1 METSIDIVY
10 AEVFEILK
18 NISKEKV
25 ALIPKDII
33 LRIREKRNVRYEVNI
48 DWSKELDESQIS
60 KDAINIIGYFN
71 YEYWTQDKE
80 EKLKLKK
87 IYSENRK
94 EKLKR
99 LGINVDNILNENTFN
114 QENEKEEIPYLAIK
128 DNETSFGKVK
138 STFINFIKSI
148 FK

>member
-25 ALIPKDII
+25 ALIPRDII
-33 LRIREKRNVRYEVNI
+33 LRIKEKRNVRYEVNI

-87 IYSENRK
+87 IY
-94 EKLKR
+94 
-99 LGINVDNILNENTFN
+99 LNKT
-114 QENEKEEIPYLAIK
+114 
-128 DNETSFGKVK
+128 
-138 STFINFIKSI
+138 
-148 FK
+148 

>member
-25 ALIPKDII
+25 ALIPRDII
-33 LRIREKRNVRYEVNI
+33 LRIKEKRNVRYEVNI

-99 LGINVDNILNENTFN
+99 LGINVEEISNDNIFDKENDR
-114 QENEKEEIPYLAIK
+114 QEATYLAVK
-128 DNETSFGKVK
+128 EETSFGKVK
-138 STFINFIKSI
+138 NTLTNFIKSI

>member
-10 AEVFEILK
+10 AEVFEVLK

-25 ALIPKDII
+25 ALIPRDII
-33 LRIREKRNVRYEVNI
+33 LRIKEKRNVRYEVNI

-80 EKLKLKK
+80 EKLKLEK
-87 IYSENRK
+87 IYYENRK

-99 LGINVDNILNENTFN
+99 LGINVEDISNENIFD
-114 QENEKEEIPYLAIK
+114 KERDKKEITYLSVK
-128 DNETSFGKVK
+128 EETSFGKVK
-138 STFINFIKSI
+138 NTFKNLIKSI

>member
-10 AEVFEILK
+10 AEVFEVLK

-25 ALIPKDII
+25 ALIPRDII
-33 LRIREKRNVRYEVNI
+33 LRIKEKRNVRYEVNI

-99 LGINVDNILNENTFN
+99 LGINVEDISNENIFD
-114 QENEKEEIPYLAIK
+114 KERDKKEITYLSVK
-128 DNETSFGKVK
+128 EETSFGKVK
-138 STFINFIKSI
+138 NTFKNLIKSI

>member
-25 ALIPKDII
+25 ALIPRDII
-33 LRIREKRNVRYEVNI
+33 LRIKEKRNVRYEVNI

-99 LGINVDNILNENTFN
+99 LGINVEEISNDNIFDKERD
-114 QENEKEEIPYLAIK
+114 KEEITYLSVK
-128 DNETSFGKVK
+128 EETSFGKVK
-138 STFINFIKSI
+138 NTFKNLIKSI

>member
-10 AEVFEILK
+10 AEVFEVLK

-25 ALIPKDII
+25 ALIPRDII
-33 LRIREKRNVRYEVNI
+33 LRIKEKRNVRYEVNI

-71 YEYWTQDKE
+71 YEYWTQDEE
-80 EKLKLKK
+80 EKLKLEK
-87 IYSENRK
+87 IYYENRK

-99 LGINVDNILNENTFN
+99 LGINVEDISNENIFDK
-114 QENEKEEIPYLAIK
+114 ERDKEEITYLSVK
-128 DNETSFGKVK
+128 EETSFGKVK
-138 STFINFIKSI
+138 NTFKNLIKSI

>member
-25 ALIPKDII
+25 ALIPRDII
-33 LRIREKRNVRYEVNI
+33 LRIKEKRNVRYEVNI

-80 EKLKLKK
+80 EKLK
-87 IYSENRK
+87 
-94 EKLKR
+94 R
-99 LGINVDNILNENTFN
+99 LGINVEEISNDNIFDKENDR
-114 QENEKEEIPYLAIK
+114 QEATYLAVK
-128 DNETSFGKVK
+128 EETSFGKVK
-138 STFINFIKSI
+138 NTFTNFIKSI

>member
-71 YEYWTQDKE
+71 YEYWTQYKE
-80 EKLKLKK
+80 
-87 IYSENRK
+87 
-94 EKLKR
+94 
-99 LGINVDNILNENTFN
+99 
-114 QENEKEEIPYLAIK
+114 
-128 DNETSFGKVK
+128 
-138 STFINFIKSI
+138 
-148 FK
+148 

>member
-25 ALIPKDII
+25 ALIPRDII
-33 LRIREKRNVRYEVNI
+33 LRIKEKRNVRYEVNI

-99 LGINVDNILNENTFN
+99 LGINVEEISNDNIFDKENDR
-114 QENEKEEIPYLAIK
+114 QEATYLAVK
-128 DNETSFGKVK
+128 EETSFVKVK
-138 STFINFIKSI
+138 NTFTNFIKSI

>member
-25 ALIPKDII
+25 ALIPRDII
-33 LRIREKRNVRYEVNI
+33 LRIKEKRNVRYEVNI

-99 LGINVDNILNENTFN
+99 LGINVEEISNDNIFDKENDR
-114 QENEKEEIPYLAIK
+114 QEATYLAVK
-128 DNETSFGKVK
+128 EETSFGKVK
-138 STFINFIKSI
+138 NTFINFIKSI

>member
-10 AEVFEILK
+10 AEVFEVLK

-25 ALIPKDII
+25 ALIPRDII
-33 LRIREKRNVRYEVNI
+33 LRIKEKRNVRYEVNI

-99 LGINVDNILNENTFN
+99 LGINVDEISNDNIFDKENDR
-114 QENEKEEIPYLAIK
+114 QEATYLAVK
-128 DNETSFGKVK
+128 EETSFG
-138 STFINFIKSI
+138 
-148 FK
+148 

>member
-80 EKLKLKK
+80 EKLKLEK
-87 IYSENRK
+87 IYYENRK

-99 LGINVDNILNENTFN
+99 LGINVEDISNENIFDK
-114 QENEKEEIPYLAIK
+114 ERDKEEITYLSVK
-128 DNETSFGKVK
+128 EETSFGKVK
-138 STFINFIKSI
+138 NTFKNLIKSI

>member
-10 AEVFEILK
+10 AEVFEVLK

-25 ALIPKDII
+25 ALIPRDII
-33 LRIREKRNVRYEVNI
+33 LRIKEKRNVRYEVNI

-80 EKLKLKK
+80 EKLKLEK
-87 IYSENRK
+87 IYYENRK

-99 LGINVDNILNENTFN
+99 LGINVEDISNENIFDK
-114 QENEKEEIPYLAIK
+114 ERDKEEITYLSVK
-128 DNETSFGKVK
+128 EETSFGKVK
-138 STFINFIKSI
+138 NTFKNLIKSI

>member
-1 METSIDIVY
+1 M
-10 AEVFEILK
+10 
-18 NISKEKV
+18 
-25 ALIPKDII
+25 IPRDII
-33 LRIREKRNVRYEVNI
+33 LRIKEKRNVRYEVNI

-80 EKLKLKK
+80 EKLKLEK
-87 IYSENRK
+87 IYYENRK

-99 LGINVDNILNENTFN
+99 LGINVEDISNENIFD
-114 QENEKEEIPYLAIK
+114 KERDKKEITYLSVK
-128 DNETSFGKVK
+128 EETSFGKVK
-138 STFINFIKSI
+138 NTFKNLIKSI

>member
-10 AEVFEILK
+10 AEVFEVLK

-25 ALIPKDII
+25 ALIPRDII
-33 LRIREKRNVRYEVNI
+33 LRIKEKRNVRYEVNI

-80 EKLKLKK
+80 EKLKLEK
-87 IYSENRK
+87 IYYENRK

-99 LGINVDNILNENTFN
+99 LGINVEDILNENIFDK
-114 QENEKEEIPYLAIK
+114 ERDKEEITYLSVK
-128 DNETSFGKVK
+128 EETSFGKVK
-138 STFINFIKSI
+138 NTFKNLIKSI